1 MPFTTGRGPTPD
13 DDVLRGSFILFG
25 IVESEIAKNTA
36 RKDQLEPFVWPT
48 VCRSQENQQSS
59 QNISVYIQ
67 DYSEFGLLL
76 STDRQLLSLRM

>member
-1 MPFTTGRGPTPD
+1 MMMCSVGPHFVWD
-13 DDVLRGSFILFG
+13 CG
-25 IVESEIAKNTA
+25 ESEIAKNTA
-36 RKDQLEPFVWPT
+36 RKDKLETFVWSA

-67 DYSEFGLLL
+67 DYLEFGLLL